1 MNHTY
6 PIDRFVTA
14 SFDTWRLSLTI
25 AETMVASQAVI
36 AARMAVLGLPG
47 RRSQA
52 EFGRL
57 IPEKATAFCEA
68 QAGAARS
75 LSGDASR
82 SDGTAILDW
91 WESSIRA
98 AAAWWTPIHK
108 QAVAN
113 VRRLT

>member
-1 MNHTY
+1 MNHDY
-6 PIDRFVTA
+6 PIDRFVAA

-25 AETMVASQAVI
+25 AETMVASQAVF
-36 AARMAVLGLPG
+36 AARMAILGVPG
-47 RRSQA
+47 RRSLA

-57 IPEKATAFCEA
+57 VPEKATAFGKA

-75 LSGDASR
+75 LSGDVSR

-98 AAAWWTPIHK
+98 TAAWWGPIHT

-113 VRRLT
+113 ARRLT